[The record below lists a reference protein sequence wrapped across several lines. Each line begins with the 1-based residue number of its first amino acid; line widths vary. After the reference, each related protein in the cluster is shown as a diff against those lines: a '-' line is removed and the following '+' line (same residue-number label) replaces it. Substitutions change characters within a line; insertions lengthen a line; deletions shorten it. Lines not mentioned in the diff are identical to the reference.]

1 MPLVRTFFL
10 HFWLRSQSRSCQSAP
25 LAALNLPFEMYS
37 QLLNGSTSSN
47 WRWCFNL
54 TLQLPDLLAPMDIQ
68 YAQWRFTMKTVVLP
82 SCCQIISTWALNTLL
97 KKSTTCHGSA
107 CIITQSDSWSVSRQ
121 TPLNL
126 CAELQACSYP
136 FVVFFYNIRQTNQL
150 RQWKALLGRLRF
162 TLFKG

>member
-25 LAALNLPFEMYS
+25 LAAPNLPFYMYFL
-37 QLLNGSTSSN
+37 LLNGSTSST

-54 TLQLPDLLAPMDIQ
+54 TLQLPDLFAAKDIQ

-82 SCCQIISTWALNTLL
+82 SCCQIISTWALNTFF
-97 KKSTTCHGSA
+97 KKLTTCHTSA

-121 TPLNL
+121 TTKFL
-126 CAELQACSYP
+126 CRTPACSCP
-136 FVVFFYNIRQTNQL
+136 FLVFFYNIRQTNQL
-150 RQWKALLGRLRF
+150 CQ
-162 TLFKG
+162 